1 MPEELTPPTRL
12 ALLSAGLLLLGAC
25 VTRTEP
31 EDSTTVSE
39 RITTVATTPT
49 TAPPATE
56 VTITPTTTTT
66 APPTTTTTLTNDLA
80 EGSGCTPGT
89 DTLPDGLWY
98 GETTAL
104 EERGLEFDLACWF
117 FGDAATAAAAEDGE
131 ESPPSNDYYVRNQ
144 SNRIRSV
151 AVTLNAPVTWY
162 PEIGVLTSETTIT
175 YAEWRT
181 LREER
186 DFQLAVWLE
195 VEDGT
200 VVSIVEQWVP

>member
-1 MPEELTPPTRL
+1 MPPTRL

-25 VTRTEP
+25 VTSTEP
-31 EDSTTVSE
+31 EDSTTVSG
-39 RITTVATTPT
+39 RITTVVMTST

-56 VTITPTTTTT
+56 VTITPTSMAATTTT
-66 APPTTTTTLTNDLA
+66 APPATTTTSTNDLA

-98 GETTAL
+98 GEATAL
-104 EERGLEFDLACWF
+104 GERGLEFDLACWF
-117 FGDAATAAAAEDGE
+117 VGDAATAAAAEDGE
-131 ESPPSNDYYVRNQ
+131 ESPPPNDYYVRNQ
-144 SNRIRSV
+144 SDRIRSLT
-151 AVTLNAPVTWY
+151 VTLNAPVTWY
-162 PEIGVLTSETTIT
+162 PEIGVLASETTIT

-181 LREER
+181 LREQR